1 MNTFLAIVK
10 LIPALISLI
19 TEIEKVVPV
28 NGQGSAKITAIK
40 GIMEA
45 TYDGVNEMWPA
56 LEKVIATLVN
66 LFNVTG
72 QFAKKA

>member
-45 TYDGVNEMWPA
+45 TYEGISEMWPSI
-56 LEKVIATLVN
+56 EKVITALVN

-72 QFAKKA
+72 QFVKKA